1 MEHTIINKKEDDGT
15 DEFKRSITFF
25 FPSTSVTVT
34 YVLPWHL
41 KNKTNLQNSMNF
53 FYIQRMIPISET
65 KTKIENEVYR
75 HHSAN
80 DEEFAS
86 IMAFYK
92 QVLTE
97 DKDLCNGTQRNLNAG
112 VFLNGELHPEKE
124 KVCIYP

>member
-1 MEHTIINKKEDDGT
+1 
-15 DEFKRSITFF
+15 
-25 FPSTSVTVT
+25 
-34 YVLPWHL
+34 
-41 KNKTNLQNSMNF
+41 MNF

-124 KVCIYP
+124 KVDIHIWSSQNIF